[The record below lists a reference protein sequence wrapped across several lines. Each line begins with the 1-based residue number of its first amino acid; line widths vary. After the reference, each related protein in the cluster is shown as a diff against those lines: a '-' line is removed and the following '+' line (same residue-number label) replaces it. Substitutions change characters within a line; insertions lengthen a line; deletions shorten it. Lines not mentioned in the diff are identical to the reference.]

1 MILLSDN
8 HLIFKL
14 PNGESVLVSP
24 DTICVDLAGN
34 SCDPGSSFDTEFIR
48 AAASAVFHYFKNDLG
63 RDTVTLSDFSE
74 ALEKILRGFA
84 LEAVAAEPAAPDTEA
99 DLRLL
104 AAEAGKTEL
113 LFYSRLR
120 AEVRSQLRDSP
131 GRLRFRGLRGC
142 VKQLAGARRW
152 SPRCRRLQE
161 QIMEFLHRCT
171 TAETGECVL
180 VVK

>member
-1 MILLSDN
+1 VILLADD
-8 HLIFKL
+8 HLIFQL
-14 PNGESVLVSP
+14 PNGENVLVSP
-24 DTICVDLAGN
+24 DPISVDLAGPN
-34 SCDPGSSFDTEFIR
+34 GGGFDTEFIR
-48 AAASAVFHYFKNDLG
+48 AAAAAVFHYFKADLG
-63 RDTVTLSDFSE
+63 RDTVAIGEFSQ
-74 ALEKILRGFA
+74 ALERILRGFA
-84 LEAVAAEPAAPDTEA
+84 LDASLPPPLEPDAEA

-113 LFYSRLR
+113 LFFSRLR
-120 AEVRSQLRDSP
+120 AEVRSQLRHSP

-152 SPRCRRLQE
+152 GPRCHRMQE

-171 TAETGECVL
+171 RAETGDCVL

>member
-1 MILLSDN
+1 MILLADS

-14 PNGESVLVSP
+14 PNGENVLVSA
-24 DTICVDLAGN
+24 DTICVDLAG
-34 SCDPGSSFDTEFIR
+34 DSSSGFDTEFIR
-48 AAASAVFHYFKNDLG
+48 AAAAAVFHYFKADLNREIVSLG
-63 RDTVTLSDFSE
+63 EFSA
-74 ALEKILRGFA
+74 ALEKTLRGFA
-84 LEAVAAEPAAPDTEA
+84 LEAMPAEAGPTDPEA

-104 AAEAGKTEL
+104 AADAGRTEL

-161 QIMEFLHRCT
+161 QIMEYLHRCT
-171 TAETGECVL
+171 RAETGECVL

>member
-14 PNGESVLVSP
+14 PNGESVLVSA

-34 SCDPGSSFDTEFIR
+34 PSGNNFDTEFIR
-48 AAASAVFHYFKNDLG
+48 AAAAAVFHYFKTDLG
-63 RDTVTLSDFSE
+63 RDTVALGEFSQ
-74 ALEKILRGFA
+74 ALERILRGFA
-84 LEAVAAEPAAPDTEA
+84 LEAGPSEPAVTDTEA

-113 LFYSRLR
+113 LFFSRLR

-161 QIMEFLHRCT
+161 QIVEFLRRCT
-171 TAETGECVL
+171 RAETGECVL

>member
-14 PNGESVLVSP
+14 PNGESVLVSA
-24 DTICVDLAGN
+24 DTICVDFMGE
-34 SCDPGSSFDTEFIR
+34 SGRFDTEFIR
-48 AAASAVFHYFKNDLG
+48 AAASAVFHYFKNDLNC
-63 RDTVTLSDFSE
+63 DTVTLNEFSG

-84 LEAVAAEPAAPDTEA
+84 LEAVPATSTAPAAPDTEA

-104 AAEAGKTEL
+104 AAEAGRTEL
-113 LFYSRLR
+113 LFYPRLR

-152 SPRCRRLQE
+152 SPRCRRLQD
-161 QIMEFLHRCT
+161 QIMEFLRRCT
-171 TAETGECVL
+171 RAETGECVL

>member
-14 PNGESVLVSP
+14 PNGESVLVSA
-24 DTICVDLAGN
+24 DTICVDFMGD
-34 SCDPGSSFDTEFIR
+34 SGGRFDTEFIR
-48 AAASAVFHYFKNDLG
+48 AAASAVFHYFKNDLNY
-63 RDTVTLSDFSE
+63 DSVTLSEFSG

-84 LEAVAAEPAAPDTEA
+84 LEAAPAEPAAPDTEA

-104 AAEAGKTEL
+104 AAEAGRTEL

-120 AEVRSQLRDSP
+120 DEVRSQLRDSP
-131 GRLRFRGLRGC
+131 GWLRFRGLRGC

-161 QIMEFLHRCT
+161 QIMEYLRRCT
-171 TAETGECVL
+171 RAETGECVL